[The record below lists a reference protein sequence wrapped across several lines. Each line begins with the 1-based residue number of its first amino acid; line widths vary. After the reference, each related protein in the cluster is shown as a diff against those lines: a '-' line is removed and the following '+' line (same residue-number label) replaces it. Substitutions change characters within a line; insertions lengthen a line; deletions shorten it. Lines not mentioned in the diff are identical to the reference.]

1 MQIFSD
7 RLKGLRKAQKR
18 SQKELAALLGVT
30 VRSYQ
35 YYEGGSYEPSY
46 DRLVLLAK
54 HLKVSTDYLLGLKD

>member
-1 MQIFSD
+1 ME
-7 RLKGLRKAQKR
+7 G
-18 SQKELAALLGVT
+18 LLGVT

-54 HLKVSTDYLLGLKD
+54 HLKVSTDYLLGLKN